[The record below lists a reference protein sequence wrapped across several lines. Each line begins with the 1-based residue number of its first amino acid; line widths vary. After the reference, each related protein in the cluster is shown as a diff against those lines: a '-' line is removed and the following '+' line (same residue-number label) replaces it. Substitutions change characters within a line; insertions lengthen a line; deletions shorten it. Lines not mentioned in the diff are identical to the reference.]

1 MGGAA
6 QHPTTCVE
14 CPGRGVLSLD
24 SVGRACEFC
33 IANGER
39 LGLSADAGW
48 GQVGADGLQPVGPA
62 VGDRE
67 VGGVKVQALT
77 HLVQLAV
84 APLTNLALGG
94 AVVGE
99 TAAPDGDL
107 SAPAAIATVV
117 DGAFVVGA
125 ALLHHGSSVPWKS
138 GEWHNEFLVSAR
150 K

>member
-84 APLTNLALGG
+84 APLAYLALGG
-94 AVVGE
+94 SGVGE
-99 TAAPDGDL
+99 TTTPDGNL
-107 SAPAAIATVV
+107 SAPPAIVALV
-117 DGAFVVGA
+117 DGPLVVA
-125 ALLHHGSSVPWKS
+125 SALFRHGSIISRIWGGV
-138 GEWHNEFLVSAR
+138 AQ
-150 K
+150 